1 MLELLWDDSYSIHF
15 ALSPSPHSLSPMYII
30 LLYSARLTQSYP
42 APSRQLPMRGKYTYR
57 VIDRTTRIS
66 LLFPQTTASAQFS
79 IAVVFVWVMGPL
91 AHFLNQRLWIR
102 LAWAFIFLLPIWQ
115 GPQLLTLINQQWV
128 LPRNNSWITSAIRPF
143 PYLQDAWKGQKFP
156 NFPVS
161 KVLWRK
167 TVNQRLIRYMKMH
180 ELIFDI
186 TIVANL

>member
-1 MLELLWDDSYSIHF
+1 MRRFIFYS
-15 ALSPSPHSLSPMYII
+15 LRLVPLPSLSFSNVFSCIQPGWRSHIRRRPGNCLCGANI
-30 LLYSARLTQSYP
+30 HTASSNDAD
-42 APSRQLPMRGKYTYR
+42 
-57 VIDRTTRIS
+57 I
-66 LLFPQTTASAQFS
+66 PQTTASAQFS
-79 IAVVFVWVMGPL
+79 IAVGFVWAVGPL

-167 TVNQRLIRYMKMH
+167 TVNQRLIRYMKMQQH
-180 ELIFDI
+180 LNCSSI
-186 TIVANL
+186 